1 MLGMD
6 VLRCLTP
13 QMVRKE
19 LAMHRIAYNLIRAL
33 MQRAALTY
41 DVDLERISFKG
52 SLDSLHHSQMPSMP
66 PTASLGNRPSS
77 WLLCF
82 EPSPPIWSR
91 GAPNVAS
98 LALENVAQKTINY

>member
-13 QMVRKE
+13 SMVLKE

-52 SLDSLHHSQMPSMP
+52 TLDCLHHFVDAIYSANWIQ
-66 PTASLGNRPSS
+66 
-77 WLLCF
+77 
-82 EPSPPIWSR
+82 
-91 GAPNVAS
+91 
-98 LALENVAQKTINY
+98 

>member
-13 QMVRKE
+13 EMVLKE

-33 MQRAALTY
+33 MQRAAITY

-52 SLDSLHHSQMPSMP
+52 FWTASIITQMPSMP
-66 PTASLGNRPSS
+66 PTASLANRPSS
-77 WLLCF
+77 SMLCF
-82 EPSPPIWSR
+82 APSPPIWSR
-91 GAPNVAS
+91 CAPNAANLV
-98 LALENVAQKTINY
+98 LANVA